1 MNNPTGLHKTQIKNL
16 ISKLLKSKKNPEK
29 MIGITKKKLDEVT
42 ELVNTLDMRKLNV
55 NHVFNKILDKIQEKI
70 LKIKKKTKKPASKNT
85 KFTKSKTKKYNR
97 TKFVPHYPKTVY

>member
-1 MNNPTGLHKTQIKNL
+1 
-16 ISKLLKSKKNPEK
+16 